1 MDNSIF
7 VDHENK
13 PIVTHNDKEWNNDYD
28 DDNTPN
34 TSGVDE
40 TTFTTPGSTD
50 KQDTWTLQLRQ
61 KVEPD
66 KLGSL
71 YRH

>member
-1 MDNSIF
+1 MDNSTF

-13 PIVTHNDKEWNNDYD
+13 PLVTH

-50 KQDTWTLQLRQ
+50 KQDT
-61 KVEPD
+61 
-66 KLGSL
+66 
-71 YRH
+71 